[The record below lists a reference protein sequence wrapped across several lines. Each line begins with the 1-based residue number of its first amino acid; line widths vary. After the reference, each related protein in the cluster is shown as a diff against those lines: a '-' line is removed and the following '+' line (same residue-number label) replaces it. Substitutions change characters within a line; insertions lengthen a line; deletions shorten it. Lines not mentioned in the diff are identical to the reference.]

1 LTGHKQIKTVQN
13 LGNAVY
19 HFVLFIAAF

>member
-1 LTGHKQIKTVQN
+1 LTGQKQIKTVQN